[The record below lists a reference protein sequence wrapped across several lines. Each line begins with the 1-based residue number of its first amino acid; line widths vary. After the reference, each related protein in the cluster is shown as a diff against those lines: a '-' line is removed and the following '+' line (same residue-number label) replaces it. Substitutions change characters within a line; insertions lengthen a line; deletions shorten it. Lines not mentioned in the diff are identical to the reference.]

1 MSTVHVW
8 FLYCVGVLTVV
19 YIFFHGLQIIG
30 PFSFRV
36 DSGVAVNLHP
46 NREWKVNLEN
56 PVLAIE
62 YALHVLGSAKAVAWY
77 APRQKEF
84 MVELRFFER

>member
-1 MSTVHVW
+1 MSGFVLRWHADCC
-8 FLYCVGVLTVV
+8 LYLCD
-19 YIFFHGLQIIG
+19 GLQIIG

-36 DSGVAVNLHP
+36 DSGVAVNLHD
-46 NREWKVNLEN
+46 NRKWKVNLEN

-77 APRQKEF
+77 APQQKEF
-84 MVELRFFER
+84 MVELRLFER